1 MSCLILADLSL
12 SEHIAMELERAA
24 RMAPLYRA
32 ALNRL
37 DAAAQHAV
45 TPCTAPTLLG
55 AAGSNP
61 PPMQEPA

>member
-1 MSCLILADLSL
+1 MSCLILSDLSL
-12 SEHIAMELERAA
+12 SERIAMELERAA

-45 TPCTAPTLLG
+45 TPCTAPSLLG
-55 AAGSNP
+55 AAGSNSLP
-61 PPMQEPA
+61 TQESA